1 MILSIP
7 LLPSSFFLKITR
19 EAIVYKQGT
28 SISHFLTNPPVLD
41 SRKNSRR
48 IIVFSLGNNNNKG
61 GGGEEER
68 RNYRG
73 GAFAGSVL
81 YKYSCRGQGKEGKG
95 KTTWPM
101 CFDSTSVLEAVNGV
115 KRYTV
120 PHTVPDILSCKKEE
134 EAKRGSKR

>member
-1 MILSIP
+1 M
-7 LLPSSFFLKITR
+7 LPSSFFLKITR

-48 IIVFSLGNNNNKG
+48 IFSLENNNNK

-120 PHTVPDILSCKKEE
+120 PHTVPDILSCKEEE

>member
-48 IIVFSLGNNNNKG
+48 IFSLENNNNKG

-134 EAKRGSKR
+134 VKRGSKR

>member
-1 MILSIP
+1 M
-7 LLPSSFFLKITR
+7 LPSSFFLKITR

-48 IIVFSLGNNNNKG
+48 IFSLENNNNK

>member
-1 MILSIP
+1 M
-7 LLPSSFFLKITR
+7 LPSSFFLKITR

-48 IIVFSLGNNNNKG
+48 IFSLENNNNKG

-134 EAKRGSKR
+134 VKRGSKR

>member
-1 MILSIP
+1 M
-7 LLPSSFFLKITR
+7 
-19 EAIVYKQGT
+19 
-28 SISHFLTNPPVLD
+28 NPPVLD

-48 IIVFSLGNNNNKG
+48 IFSLENNNNK

>member
-48 IIVFSLGNNNNKG
+48 IFSLENNNNK

>member
-48 IIVFSLGNNNNKG
+48 IFSLENNNNK

-134 EAKRGSKR
+134 VKRGSKR

>member
-1 MILSIP
+1 M
-7 LLPSSFFLKITR
+7 LPSSFFLKITR

-48 IIVFSLGNNNNKG
+48 IFSLENNNNK

-134 EAKRGSKR
+134 VKRGSKR